1 MLLNC
6 AYGRKR
12 NSLDNH
18 PERLTTTP
26 EVEYIASVD
35 PAQLAPRPHLNAREI
50 RTCSHPQC
58 PKKEENKIIFFC
70 KSLAFYV
77 LCHRREFTSNR
88 LRSLKTQTPVSSL
101 CQYTP
106 CYRARVGGIILQKE
120 RILQW
125 LTWPME
131 NWCAQMLVE
140 EAKLTVLKTR
150 TTQGGQIMNA

>member
-35 PAQLAPRPHLNAREI
+35 PAQLAPRPHLERLGHVAI
-50 RTCSHPQC
+50 HSA
-58 PKKEENKIIFFC
+58 PKKKKIKEFFFC

-88 LRSLKTQTPVSSL
+88 LRSLKTQMPVSSL